1 MKDEP
6 TRGTGN
12 RFFGS
17 SVVSVVCL
25 SILALFLRSYFVPFP
40 FTYRILLSHEID
52 GVRKEK
58 ERLTASM
65 FAGYSPRSCG
75 SCFAHSLGSYPS
87 HEVK

>member
-1 MKDEP
+1 MRQPMDDVYP
-6 TRGTGN
+6 
-12 RFFGS
+12 GS
-17 SVVSVVCL
+17 LFSSHPMPL
-25 SILALFLRSYFVPFP
+25 SILALFLRSYFLPFP